1 MIKRLLAELQVPR
14 TQKVAALVLVGL
26 ASTGLVLRLRRAPSP
41 PVVVARESAAPRI
54 PLSEELQVL
63 DGGGGG
69 ERTTPVAE
77 SVVETKAPPPLYSPD
92 TLTGFVE
99 YLRARRLTCT
109 GPEYYPDLDPAT
121 GAPRASRLG
130 ARPSLSYQDTL
141 DRDRAD
147 PAFVDAAKH
156 DFFDQDAIG
165 IRPGDKIQG
174 WSSANNGPIVPDLPA
189 PAPPVELPDS
199 GARLVAENLGGYQ
212 PIAKIVNLA
221 GTFTVLEAVRFE
233 VHHSRRSENVPYYI
247 FAFDRAPGQI
257 QRLTTLSEL
266 FRAPIPPWTWQQA
279 VQGRYVLLHP
289 NIDDR
294 QTNVVKT
301 AFLEYCRP

>member
-1 MIKRLLAELQVPR
+1 MIKRLLAQFQAPR
-14 TQKVAALVLVGL
+14 SQKGAALALAGL
-26 ASTGLVLRLRRAPSP
+26 ASIGLILRLRREPPP
-41 PVVVARESAAPRI
+41 PVVAAHESVAPRI

-63 DGGGGG
+63 EGGG
-69 ERTTPVAE
+69 ERAQVAPVNE
-77 SVVETKAPPPLYSPD
+77 PVVAAKVPPPVYSPD

-156 DFFDQDAIG
+156 DFFDPNPIG
-165 IRPGDKIQG
+165 LRPGDKIRDPFEHG
-174 WSSANNGPIVPDLPA
+174 FGGPDAKNPA
-189 PAPPVELPDS
+189 DPEPPTESD
-199 GARLVAENLGGYQ
+199 ARLVAEDLARYQ

-221 GTFTVLEAVRFE
+221 GTFTLLEAVRFE
-233 VHHSRRSENVPYYI
+233 VHHSRRSEKVPYYI
-247 FAFDRAPGQI
+247 FAFDRAPGPI

-266 FRAPIPPWTWQQA
+266 FRAPIPPWTWQQV
-279 VQGRYVLLHP
+279 VQGRYVLLHA